1 MRIPATDQHPEITSL
16 KQQAS
21 RHVNRDTAARRVL
34 ASEYGVQAEMY
45 ATIEDTLDQITPYQ
59 RLRITRWLE
68 AASLT
73 VLGTA
78 EVVVAETVVQALA
91 LTATATNLVAVAV
104 GGAATG
110 LAWMDGHEWANS
122 RDPQMAVAGQRGW
135 FRIAMGAS
143 VAFLVANLGVRI
155 YYGVLEEE
163 ADHLGNSLV
172 SPLLSGLLF
181 TTVTAALMVVA
192 AFVSA
197 HAETAKQA
205 QLRARLRRVR
215 ARLRSLKR
223 AGASHLRPARDDL
236 RFIKEEGTPPA
247 A

>member
-1 MRIPATDQHPEITSL
+1 MRTQTTGQHPEIASL

-21 RHVNRDTAARRVL
+21 RHAARDTGARRAL
-34 ASEYGVQAEMY
+34 DSEYGVQSELY
-45 ATIEDTLDQITPYQ
+45 AAIENTIDQITPYQ
-59 RLRITRWLE
+59 RLRINRWLE

-110 LAWMDGHEWANS
+110 LAWMGGHEWANS
-122 RDPQMAVAGQRGW
+122 RDPQMAAAGQSGW

-155 YYGVLEEE
+155 YYGVLEEK
-163 ADHLGNSLV
+163 ADHLGTSLV

-197 HAETAKQA
+197 HVETAKQA

-236 RFIKEEGTPPA
+236 RFIREEGTPPA